1 MQEHFATFVNI
12 ILPLSLPKTYTYRV
26 TREQEHEIA
35 IGKRALVQFGN
46 KKIYAGVIDEIHH
59 NPPMGYEAKYV
70 LELMDDEPI
79 ADQRMMRFWHWLSD
93 YYLCSLGEIMQAAL
107 PSALKPQSQT
117 YISLHPDADLAIA
130 ELSDKEYLVV
140 EALTKE
146 PNLYLDDIIEIVQ
159 LKNVG
164 PLLKSLYKKGLINMQ
179 ETVNETYKPKL
190 VSCIR
195 LHQEIEQNEEKLR
208 LLFDEL
214 DNKEPQLNL
223 LLAYLQLK
231 QEHANIE
238 KKLLLKKA
246 ACSESPLQ
254 TLIKKGVFEK
264 YDLHVDRLYLNED
277 KVPEVF
283 SLNENQSGALVQ
295 IKTEWE
301 NKDVVLLHGVT
312 SSGKTHVYVK
322 LIEEQIAKGKQVL
335 FLAPEIAL
343 TSQIIGRI
351 NKYFGDKALSYHS
364 KYSSNERMEIW
375 NKVQEGKVQII
386 IGARSSVF
394 LPFKELGLIIVDEE
408 HEQSYKQVD
417 PAPRYQARD
426 AAIMLAHIH
435 QCKTLLGSATPA
447 YETYFNAQQ
456 QKFGLVK
463 IAQRHGNIA
472 MPNIHTANIAEDKR
486 TKQMTGN
493 FSAQLMQHISDALS
507 RNEQI
512 ILFQNRRGY
521 APIYECEDCH
531 HVVKCKNCD
540 ISLTYHKY
548 NDSLKCHYCGYTVP
562 RMVNCEACGSHKV
575 DLKGLGTEKIEDEL
589 SAHFPAAR
597 VLRLDLDATRS
608 KNGHAEIIQRFQL
621 HEADILVGT
630 QMLSKGLDF
639 AGVSLVGVINAD
651 QLMHF
656 PDFRAHE
663 RAFQLLTQVSGRA
676 GRSTKQGEVIIQTH
690 MPQHHVLQAVLNHQ
704 YDELYASELGERKE
718 YAYPPFSRLILLK
731 VKDKD
736 LKIAHACGY
745 ALYEKLY
752 NRLGQYLIGPQSP
765 YVSRVKNFYIKEI
778 LIKVDRNNKNL
789 PALKFFIKNCINDLL
804 TQKEYRR
811 TIIYADVDPS

>member
-1 MQEHFATFVNI
+1 
-12 ILPLSLPKTYTYRV
+12 
-26 TREQEHEIA
+26 
-35 IGKRALVQFGN
+35 
-46 KKIYAGVIDEIHH
+46 
-59 NPPMGYEAKYV
+59 
-70 LELMDDEPI
+70 
-79 ADQRMMRFWHWLSD
+79 
-93 YYLCSLGEIMQAAL
+93 
-107 PSALKPQSQT
+107 
-117 YISLHPDADLAIA
+117 
-130 ELSDKEYLVV
+130 
-140 EALTKE
+140 
-146 PNLYLDDIIEIVQ
+146 
-159 LKNVG
+159 
-164 PLLKSLYKKGLINMQ
+164 
-179 ETVNETYKPKL
+179 
-190 VSCIR
+190 
-195 LHQEIEQNEEKLR
+195 
-208 LLFDEL
+208 
-214 DNKEPQLNL
+214 
-223 LLAYLQLK
+223 
-231 QEHANIE
+231 
-238 KKLLLKKA
+238 
-246 ACSESPLQ
+246 
-254 TLIKKGVFEK
+254 
-264 YDLHVDRLYLNED
+264 
-277 KVPEVF
+277 
-283 SLNENQSGALVQ
+283 
-295 IKTEWE
+295 
-301 NKDVVLLHGVT
+301 
-312 SSGKTHVYVK
+312 
-322 LIEEQIAKGKQVL
+322 
-335 FLAPEIAL
+335 
-343 TSQIIGRI
+343 
-351 NKYFGDKALSYHS
+351 
-364 KYSSNERMEIW
+364 
-375 NKVQEGKVQII
+375 
-386 IGARSSVF
+386 
-394 LPFKELGLIIVDEE
+394 
-408 HEQSYKQVD
+408 
-417 PAPRYQARD
+417 
-426 AAIMLAHIH
+426 
-435 QCKTLLGSATPA
+435 
-447 YETYFNAQQ
+447 
-456 QKFGLVK
+456 LVK

-656 PDFRAHE
+656 TDFRAHE